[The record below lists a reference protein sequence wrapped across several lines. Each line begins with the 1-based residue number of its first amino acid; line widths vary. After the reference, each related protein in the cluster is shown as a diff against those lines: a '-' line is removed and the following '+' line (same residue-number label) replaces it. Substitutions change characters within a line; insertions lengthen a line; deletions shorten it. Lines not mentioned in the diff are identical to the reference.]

1 MSNNI
6 LFICSHGDFAK
17 EIIKSAEMI
26 VGPMEQVIPFCLKP
40 GMSGDDFLEVI
51 KAEAQMHKGD
61 HILAI
66 VDLFGGTPCTTC
78 ARLLKEYDLHII
90 TGLNLGML
98 IEVYSMLNSCDM
110 KELKQTA
117 ISTLQMSCVDV
128 NKKMGLD

>member
-17 EIIKSAEMI
+17 EIIRSAEMI
-26 VGPMEQVIPFCLKP
+26 VGPMENVIPFCLKP
-40 GMSGDDFLEVI
+40 GMSGDDFLQIV
-51 KAEAQMHKGD
+51 EAQAQAHCND

-66 VDLFGGTPCTTC
+66 ADLFGGTPCTTC
-78 ARLLKEYDLHII
+78 ARLIRDYDLHII

-98 IEVYSMLNSCDM
+98 IEVYSMLDTSDI
-110 KELKQTA
+110 KEIKKTA
-117 ISTLQMSCVDV
+117 LTALQMSCVDV